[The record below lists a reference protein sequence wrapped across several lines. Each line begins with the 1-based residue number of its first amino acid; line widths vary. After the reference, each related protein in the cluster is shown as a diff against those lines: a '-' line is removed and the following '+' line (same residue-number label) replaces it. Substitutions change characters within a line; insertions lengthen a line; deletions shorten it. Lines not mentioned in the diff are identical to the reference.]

1 MDHLGES
8 LMAMVYQKGSVYE
21 KGKRS
26 KKWYGKFRIY
36 MTDREGEEVERT
48 RRVVLGLK
56 SELRKYEAEEKL
68 QAIVRREN
76 GCEKGNPAST
86 PQSDDSVTFEWFVA
100 ERLQWKS
107 YAGDRLIIHSTA
119 YEGRLYEEKVKTEA
133 SRESVPIPEDIRPV
147 IEVWRHLCPDTSP
160 EALMFPTYGRR
171 SRTGIRSGKSV
182 PRQAKNFLKWR
193 IWPIADKLGIPRK
206 LVTFQ
211 VMRRTLGTDL
221 QQQGT
226 MKDAQQILRHASIR
240 TTANVYM
247 QQIPASVV
255 AAINSRTRAILAG
268 GKTMGAEVGNTTGSN
283 PERGSQQVP
292 KKNGSSGRTRTR
304 P

>member
-1 MDHLGES
+1 MVLQLLCFVTGRSHDMRSPTAEDTRMPETKAVDRPTMTAGQIIQLVNAIEEPHDLC
-8 LMAMVYQKGSVYE
+8 LMSIGLFCA
-21 KGKRS
+21 
-26 KKWYGKFRIY
+26 
-36 MTDREGEEVERT
+36 TRT
-48 RRVVLGLK
+48 
-56 SELRKYEAEEKL
+56 SE
-68 QAIVRREN
+68 
-76 GCEKGNPAST
+76 
-86 PQSDDSVTFEWFVA
+86 TFG
-100 ERLQWKS
+100 LQWKS

-119 YEGRLYEEKVKTEA
+119 YEGRLYEGKVKTEA
-133 SRESVPIPEDIRPV
+133 SRDSVPIPEDIRPV

-171 SRTGIRSGKSV
+171 SRTGTRSGKSV

-193 IWPIADKLGIPRK
+193 IWPIADRLGIPRK

-211 VMRRTLGTDL
+211 VMRRMLGTDL
-221 QQQGT
+221 QRHVT

-268 GKTMGAEVGNTTGSN
+268 GRGAF
-283 PERGSQQVP
+283 R
-292 KKNGSSGRTRTR
+292 
-304 P
+304 